1 MNKWG
6 KNSVFSLQKSR
17 DCRNSLNGIWIT
29 LHLGC
34 CVKFEYKEKE
44 YETECINEDSYVNIN
59 NK

>member
-6 KNSVFSLQKSR
+6 KKSVFGLQKSR
-17 DCRNSLNGIWIT
+17 GYRDCLNGIWLA

-34 CVKFEYKEKE
+34 WVKFEYKEKE
-44 YETECINEDSYVNIN
+44 YETECINEDSYVNIS